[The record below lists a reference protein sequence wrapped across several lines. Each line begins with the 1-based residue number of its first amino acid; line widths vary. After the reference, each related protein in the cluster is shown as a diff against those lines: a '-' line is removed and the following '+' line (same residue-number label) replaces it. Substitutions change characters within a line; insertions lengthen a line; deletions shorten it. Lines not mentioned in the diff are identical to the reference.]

1 MCERV
6 SVRPSKLLPNTRE
19 ITKGLGSKARHFG
32 VSPSKHRALCDLVS
46 VLLTNHLT
54 PASCSPVTGLS
65 QQRVKAPP
73 LPLTEASALSFMM
86 VLTYP
91 PALSGKTQKRA
102 EGTKIQICLLVL
114 LILKQ
119 RWQKR
124 QPRPCGLC
132 CLGGAGWLLFP
143 ETPILGTHP
152 KESKAAFQTKTLH
165 TYWWGPR
172 SKEPN
177 VGQWVSEQNVQ
188 MTE

>member
-6 SVRPSKLLPNTRE
+6 SVRLGKRLPNTRE

-32 VSPSKHRALCDLVS
+32 VSPSKHRVLCDLVS

-119 RWQKR
+119 RCKNVNLGPAGSAASGAQAGSSSQKL
-124 QPRPCGLC
+124 Q
-132 CLGGAGWLLFP
+132 
-143 ETPILGTHP
+143 
-152 KESKAAFQTKTLH
+152 S
-165 TYWWGPR
+165 
-172 SKEPN
+172 
-177 VGQWVSEQNVQ
+177 
-188 MTE
+188 